1 MRRHC
6 TSSFSFSPFEDILN
20 AMEEKLLG
28 LSGRIADS
36 ISAKPEDREEYKDL
50 MLFELLSFY
59 LYSLDND
66 SFQIAINSPLVN
78 PLSLSIIDQ
87 RMREYSKSK
96 DRKETFMKYASYAYE
111 CRTTAEDEYEVRYQR
126 VPESIRNALEQAFMD
141 LV

>member
-87 RMREYSKSK
+87 RMREYSK
-96 DRKETFMKYASYAYE
+96 
-111 CRTTAEDEYEVRYQR
+111 
-126 VPESIRNALEQAFMD
+126 
-141 LV
+141 